1 MNAATASAAS
11 PDQLYNAAQGNFA
24 RGNAA
29 GGLGQLG
36 ELLNANPGD
45 VDALALQAIW
55 ADYAGDFGRKN
66 DAMNRLGAIDPGERA
81 GVDNLLRTIS
91 IAAFTPPNP
100 FPSLQGPQ
108 TAIVVL
114 GYGLLPG
121 GVLRPELVGRLQAA
135 FVQALAAPA
144 SPIIV
149 TGGNP
154 VNGIT
159 EAAAMQAW
167 LQRNGIP
174 AGQNS
179 R

>member
-55 ADYAGDFGRKN
+55 ADYEGDFGRKN
-66 DAMNRLGAIDPGERA
+66 DAMYRLGAIDPGERA
-81 GVDNLLRTIS
+81 GVDNLLRTIA

-100 FPSLQGPQ
+100 FPSL
-108 TAIVVL
+108 
-114 GYGLLPG
+114 
-121 GVLRPELVGRLQAA
+121 
-135 FVQALAAPA
+135 
-144 SPIIV
+144 
-149 TGGNP
+149 
-154 VNGIT
+154 
-159 EAAAMQAW
+159 
-167 LQRNGIP
+167 
-174 AGQNS
+174 
-179 R
+179 